1 MTESRFNLLVALT
14 VAGALTASAALLAW
28 TFWPVAPVSAPQAS
42 PAASPAATKS
52 TASPRTDLIRQLKAR
67 DLFGLASPGQPAGP
81 APPEA
86 STLKYDLLGTVVHS
100 DAWRSIAI
108 LRDKSTKLQKVYTE
122 GRRMDDALVKKIGKN
137 YVIFERQGREEIL
150 KMKP

>member
-1 MTESRFNLLVALT
+1 MARRPCCRAPDQPSRQPRRRQPCRLVTDRLDPPIKGPGS
-14 VAGALTASAALLAW
+14 VR
-28 TFWPVAPVSAPQAS
+28 WPPSQ
-42 PAASPAATKS
+42 PAASPAA
-52 TASPRTDLIRQLKAR
+52 
-67 DLFGLASPGQPAGP
+67 
-81 APPEA
+81 PEA

-108 LRDKSTKLQKVYTE
+108 LRDKNTKLQKVYTE
-122 GRRMDDALVKKIGKN
+122 GRKMDDALVKKIGKN

>member
-14 VAGALTASAALLAW
+14 VAGALTASVTLLAW
-28 TFWPVAPVSAPQAS
+28 TFWPVAPASAPQ
-42 PAASPAATKS
+42 ASPAATKS

-67 DLFGLASPGQPAGP
+67 DLFGLASPGQAASP

-108 LRDKSTKLQKVYTE
+108 LRDKNTKLQKVYTE

>member
-1 MTESRFNLLVALT
+1 MTESQFNRLVALS
-14 VAGALTASAALLAW
+14 VAGALTVSSALLAW
-28 TFWPVAPVSAPQAS
+28 TFWPVAPVVAPQAS
-42 PAASPAATKS
+42 PMASPAATS
-52 TASPRTDLIRQLKAR
+52 VTASPRTDLIRQLKAR
-67 DLFGLASPGQPAGP
+67 DLFGLASPSQPVNP
-81 APPEA
+81 AAPEA

-108 LRDKSTKLQKVYTE
+108 LRDKNTKLQKVYTE
-122 GRRMDDALVKKIGKN
+122 GRKMDDALVKKIGKN